1 MLVTLNDMKNYL
13 NIPLTDT
20 SQDVFLTQQL
30 QYISDVIEQ
39 YCGRKFLQA
48 TYTQTF
54 YFDDFLVYPK
64 ELELFMFPLVSV
76 TTIEEDGE
84 PIDDYRSQLPSAT
97 LIRPKGWF
105 QTGEELIVE
114 YVAGYTAAPIP
125 VRQVVFDL
133 VQERYNKQNS
143 GVPLNFGSDVQRVS
157 IPGTISIDFDY
168 TLTSN
173 ERQNGFGSVLGKNMN
188 ILDFYRSERAII
200 GNGRLVYV
208 G

>member
-1 MLVTLNDMKNYL
+1 MLVSLADMKAYL
-13 NIPLTDT
+13 GITDN
-20 SQDVFLTQQL
+20 SQDAFLTQQL
-30 QYISDVIEQ
+30 TYISDVIEQ

-54 YFDDFLVYPK
+54 YFDDFLIYPK

-76 TTIEEDGE
+76 TSVEEDSE
-84 PIDDYRSQLPSAT
+84 PVDEYRSQLSTAT
-97 LIRPKGWF
+97 LVRPKGWF

-114 YVAGYTAAPIP
+114 YVAGYATTPSP
-125 VRQVVFDL
+125 VAQVVYDL
-133 VQERYNKQNS
+133 VQERYNKQTS
-143 GVPLNFGSDVQRVS
+143 GIPLNFGSDVQRVS

-173 ERQNGFGSVLGKNMN
+173 ERVNGFGSVLGKNMN
-188 ILDFYRSERAII
+188 VLDNYRSERAVI
-200 GNGRLVYV
+200 GSGRLVYV